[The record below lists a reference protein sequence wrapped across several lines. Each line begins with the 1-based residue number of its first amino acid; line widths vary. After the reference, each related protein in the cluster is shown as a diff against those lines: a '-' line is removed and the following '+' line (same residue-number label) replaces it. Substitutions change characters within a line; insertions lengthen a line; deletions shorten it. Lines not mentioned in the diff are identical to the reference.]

1 MTPNPRKRKI
11 DTPKA
16 SPKFLQ
22 DLKNGRY
29 SDGILKAIIKDRNET
44 IGVIT

>member
-1 MTPNPRKRKI
+1 MASNPRKRKI

-29 SDGILKAIIKDRNET
+29 SDGILKAIIRERNET
-44 IGVIT
+44 IGVVT